1 MSASASGRGDGAGR
15 ADANLAVCT
24 TAGLVKLR
32 ATAARFSPGV
42 FDNSIG
48 ACPGSQPQHAASSVP
63 QKVARLVS
71 LGAFPISLHW
81 PPLDRRAGVGP
92 FPRAVGFPPE
102 GNLPRV
108 PSTNRKAPGPGLCA
122 ELLRDALL
130 GGDGG
135 LGGLL
140 ILRAGSF
147 FRPVLGGPPG
157 EAGSAL

>member
-42 FDNSIG
+42 CDNSIG

-81 PPLDRRAGVGP
+81 PPLDRRAVWALSPGRWVSLQRETCLEYP
-92 FPRAVGFPPE
+92 VQ
-102 GNLPRV
+102 
-108 PSTNRKAPGPGLCA
+108 APGPGLCA

-140 ILRAGSF
+140 VLRAAS
-147 FRPVLGGPPG
+147 REDADSE
-157 EAGSAL
+157 EAT